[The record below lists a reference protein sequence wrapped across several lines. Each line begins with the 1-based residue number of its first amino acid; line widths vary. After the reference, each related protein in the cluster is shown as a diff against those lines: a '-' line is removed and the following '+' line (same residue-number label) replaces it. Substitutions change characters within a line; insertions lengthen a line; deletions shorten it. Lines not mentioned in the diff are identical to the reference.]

1 MNRKIHIISSIIAF
15 TIPLILYILTLQPKL
30 ISGELSWYALNIP
43 KMEILQPPGYP
54 IYSLLAKV
62 FTLIP
67 IGDIAYKINLFSAF
81 FGAFTILI
89 LFFTVYLLLK
99 DDIISL
105 ASSLTLAFIYPFWN
119 VSNKIGTDSI
129 NLCFISLA
137 IYAAIR
143 YSKQPNRKNL
153 YLFFFCSGL
162 SLTNNQTN
170 WYIMP
175 VFIIYIVLLNPAIFK
190 NAKVTTSCILFFIL
204 PLLSYSFIF
213 LKPIQGY
220 SSTNNVINFIYY
232 ILGKLPDGSNYTGSL
247 QRMPVKTIDVAFPVF
262 LIYLK
267 SLYKNFGL
275 FLSMISFV
283 GFIYLLKKNFKFA
296 VFSFLYIIVTFYI
309 IIQYL
314 HSPIISYLLPVYA
327 ILCIYSSYFF
337 LSVKDL
343 ISILAKKFLKNKKNI
358 ETQNHPYYIPIT
370 IILLLLLIQPVI
382 LASINYKYSD
392 NSKLDEAYIA
402 WNKIFNNI
410 EDDSYLFVSSNIS
423 YIGTYINLY
432 EQKEKRVKFITNED
446 KDYSLD
452 LITDV
457 FNEGKTVY
465 IIGNEQSINKKL
477 NFEKTGLNFELKKMD
492 EILSVKKITG
502 EKIKLDLSYNI
513 ISAPENSGDIFTLE
527 FIITNNN
534 AQKVKIDSFEL
545 KLPQNIELISVDK
558 KGYFKQDPG
567 FAQAKFM
574 WVGDSYFIEG
584 NSKINLILNLKIN
597 SFKEETIKFRI
608 TTQGVV
614 LDYIDIVINQHIN

>member
-1 MNRKIHIISSIIAF
+1 
-15 TIPLILYILTLQPKL
+15 
-30 ISGELSWYALNIP
+30 
-43 KMEILQPPGYP
+43 
-54 IYSLLAKV
+54 
-62 FTLIP
+62 
-67 IGDIAYKINLFSAF
+67 
-81 FGAFTILI
+81 
-89 LFFTVYLLLK
+89 
-99 DDIISL
+99 
-105 ASSLTLAFIYPFWN
+105 
-119 VSNKIGTDSI
+119 
-129 NLCFISLA
+129 
-137 IYAAIR
+137 
-143 YSKQPNRKNL
+143 
-153 YLFFFCSGL
+153 
-162 SLTNNQTN
+162 
-170 WYIMP
+170 
-175 VFIIYIVLLNPAIFK
+175 
-190 NAKVTTSCILFFIL
+190 
-204 PLLSYSFIF
+204 
-213 LKPIQGY
+213 
-220 SSTNNVINFIYY
+220 
-232 ILGKLPDGSNYTGSL
+232 
-247 QRMPVKTIDVAFPVF
+247 
-262 LIYLK
+262 
-267 SLYKNFGL
+267 
-275 FLSMISFV
+275 
-283 GFIYLLKKNFKFA
+283 
-296 VFSFLYIIVTFYI
+296 
-309 IIQYL
+309 
-314 HSPIISYLLPVYA
+314 LPVYA